1 MDKSTYFSNPLFL
14 TLLITVIV
22 LLAILAVLG
31 SVFRNISQSDL
42 FTKSSDT
49 KTNSGTKTLGLLL
62 VFMLTSLSAFSQTSS
77 KYPSNFVGGID
88 PLTFYTFIAIIIVE
102 LSLIYILISI
112 IKKLLAGET
121 ESKTKTAPV
130 PVKKER
136 TIIDKLN
143 ASVDIE
149 KEEDIMF
156 DHDYDGI
163 KELDNNL
170 PPWWKYG
177 FYLTI
182 IVAVIYLFNYHVM
195 NTGDLQEAEYKK
207 EVKQAELAK
216 AEYMK
221 NAANNVDESS
231 VKMLDNPADIE
242 AGKQI
247 FEGTCA
253 TCHLKL
259 GEGSV
264 GPNLTDDYWL
274 HGGSIQDIFKTI
286 KYGYPDKGMKSWKDD
301 YSPIQIAQL
310 ASFIKTLH
318 GTNPPNAKAPQGELY
333 NGKETAS
340 DSLKIIM
347 PTDSLKKDS
356 SITEKK

>member
-14 TLLITVIV
+14 VLLTTVIV

-31 SVFRNISQSDL
+31 SVFKNISQSDL

-49 KTNSGTKTLGLLL
+49 KKNSGTKTLGLLL
-62 VFMLTSLSAFSQTSS
+62 VFMLTSLSAFSQNPV
-77 KYPSNFVGGID
+77 KHPSNFIGGID
-88 PLTFYTFIAIIIVE
+88 PLTFYTFIVVIVIE

-112 IKKLLAGET
+112 IKRLLAGDNEN
-121 ESKTKTAPV
+121 KTAVAPV
-130 PVKKER
+130 QVKKER

-149 KEEDIMF
+149 KEEDIML

-182 IVAVIYLFNYHVM
+182 VIAVVYMGHYHVT
-195 NTGDLQEAEYKK
+195 NTGDLQEAEFKK
-207 EVKQAELAK
+207 EVKQADLAK

-221 NAANNVDESS
+221 NAANNVDEST
-231 VKMLDNPADIE
+231 VKMLESPADIE

-247 FEGTCA
+247 FQGTCA

-274 HGGSIQDIFKTI
+274 HGGSVQDIFKTI

-301 YSPIQIAQL
+301 YSPVQIAQL
-310 ASFIKTLH
+310 ASFIKTLR

-333 NGKETAS
+333 NEKGVSVDTT
-340 DSLKIIM
+340 KIIM
-347 PTDSLKKDS
+347 PADSLKVDS
-356 SITEKK
+356 LISKKK